1 MRKLLIL
8 LNALIVIAVGAG
20 IWVITKYQADMPRL
34 PDDLR
39 LLASTPATQV
49 FARDGQLIGSMGGR
63 EYIAIERISP
73 NFLNAVVAAEDKR
86 FYSHRGIDHIA
97 FFRAL
102 MLNVLRGGNAP
113 GGSSITQQ
121 LAKNLFFS
129 FKRDWERKIVEG
141 LASIAIDNRF
151 SKNEILEAYCNL
163 VYFGRFAYGVERASR
178 TYFRKHASQLT
189 VEEAALLA
197 ALPNAPSKLNP
208 YFHLDAAKERQR
220 AILER
225 MADNGYIEQSA
236 VDSLY
241 DCPLKFV
248 EEHSSSENGSYALDY
263 ALELARRDI
272 GTDLVNYGGV
282 RIYTTIDI
290 RLQRLAEETVASGV
304 DLLELNLKLS
314 KDGKEGRLEG
324 GLVAMDVAGGRILA
338 LVGGRN
344 YSESSFNRAVYS
356 KRQPGSSFK
365 PVIYLTAL
373 EVLGISPETIVD
385 DHPVTF
391 TIEGSQPWSPKNF
404 DLEFHGSIP
413 LRVALAKSINT
424 IAAQLIYKVGPRRVV
439 ETAAKLGVQTPLEAH
454 LSLAL
459 GAGGVTM
466 IDMATAFATIAREGV
481 EIDPLC
487 VTRIEGPGGEILA
500 EYLTAGEQRFDSEK
514 VYDLIT
520 MMKGVID
527 HGTGTIV
534 RQRGF
539 SGTAIGKTGTSS
551 DFRDSWFVGATP
563 VLSISAWV
571 GFDDNR
577 QMFLSS
583 GKGVTGA
590 SGAAPLWTDFIIQ
603 ATAGEPDRDFPKPA
617 RVIDDLPKRNTEFFN
632 SQKAKKVAGGN

>member
-1 MRKLLIL
+1 MRKLLYL
-8 LNALIVIAVGAG
+8 LNALIVLSVGAV
-20 IWVITKYQADMPRL
+20 IWVIVSYQADMPRL

-39 LLASTPATQV
+39 LLASTPSTQV
-49 FARDGQLIGSMGGR
+49 FARDGQLLGSMGGR

-97 FFRAL
+97 FLRAV
-102 MLNVLRGGNAP
+102 MLNVIRGGNAP

-151 SKNEILEAYCNL
+151 TKNEILEAYCNL
-163 VYFGRFAYGVERASR
+163 VYFGHFAYGVERASR
-178 TYFRKHASQLT
+178 TYFQKHASQLT

-197 ALPNAPSKLNP
+197 ALPNAPSRLDP
-208 YFHLDAAKERQR
+208 YDHLAAAKERQR

-225 MADNGYIEQSA
+225 MADMGHITHEEVTAY
-236 VDSLY
+236 Y
-241 DCPLKFV
+241 DKPLKFA
-248 EEHSSSENGSYALDY
+248 EERSSSENGSYPLDY

-282 RIYTTIDI
+282 RIYTSIDL

-304 DLLELNLKLS
+304 DLLELNLKPS
-314 KDGKEGRLEG
+314 KGAKEGRLEG
-324 GLVAMDVAGGRILA
+324 GIVAMDVAAGRVLA

-344 YSESSFNRAVYS
+344 YSESPYNRAVYS
-356 KRQPGSSFK
+356 LRQPGSSFK

-373 EVLGISPETIVD
+373 EVLKITPETIVD

-391 TIEGSQPWSPKNF
+391 NIEGGKPWSPKNF
-404 DLEFHGSIP
+404 DHEFRGTIP
-413 LRVALAKSINT
+413 LRVALAKSVNT
-424 IAAQLIYKVGPRRVV
+424 IAAQLINRVGPRKVV
-439 ETAAKLGVQTPLEAH
+439 ETAKQMGIQTPLDPH

-459 GAGGVTM
+459 GACGVTM
-466 IDMATAFATIAREGV
+466 IDMATAFATIAREGI
-481 EIDPLC
+481 EIDPLL
-487 VTRIEGPGGEILA
+487 VLRIEGPSGEVLA
-500 EYLTAGEQRFDSEK
+500 EYLTAGEQRFDPEK
-514 VYDLIT
+514 VYDLIG
-520 MMKGVID
+520 MMKGVINE
-527 HGTGTIV
+527 GTGTIV

-563 VLSISAWV
+563 VLSVSAWV
-571 GFDDNR
+571 GYDDNR

-590 SGAAPLWTDFIIQ
+590 SGAAPLWTDFLIQ
-603 ATAGEPDRDFPKPA
+603 ATAGEPDRDFPQPA
-617 RVIDDLPKRNTEFFN
+617 RVIDDLPKRNTEFFSN
-632 SQKAKKVAGGN
+632 QKAKKMAGDD